1 MQATR
6 DIPAFQ
12 DFCGSRSPI
21 SEHVGLR
28 TFKSTLVLHKASSSG
43 AYRAVYKALHGIFT
57 GLSLVI
63 LSEIQKK

>member
-1 MQATR
+1 MKQEV
-6 DIPAFQ
+6 F
-12 DFCGSRSPI
+12 
-21 SEHVGLR
+21 
-28 TFKSTLVLHKASSSG
+28 STLVLHKMSSSE

>member
-1 MQATR
+1 MNQGDSLDYPKHQTTCPGSGITR
-6 DIPAFQ
+6 YWFR
-12 DFCGSRSPI
+12 RST
-21 SEHVGLR
+21 L
-28 TFKSTLVLHKASSSG
+28 TLVLHKISSSE